1 MLYLQPPQQPFSVF
15 PILIKSSTF
24 FKKREASKSNDIWPN
39 ITTNP
44 RARGIKYDIVQEERY
59 ISDCNFGEM
68 DGSNSPKREYL

>member
-1 MLYLQPPQQPFSVF
+1 MLYTCSPLSSPFPFFLS
-15 PILIKSSTF
+15 IKSSTF
-24 FKKREASKSNDIWPN
+24 FKKREASKSNDIWTK

-44 RARGIKYDIVQEERY
+44 RTRGIKYDIVQGERY